1 MRVGCIIQ
9 ARLGS
14 TRLPNKIL
22 ADIGGWPMIRHV
34 CHRMNFVGIP
44 VVIACP
50 QEDELEILRAWKGDM
65 ISAPACDPNDVLQ
78 RYLLTAKSHG
88 FDAIMR
94 VTGDCPLIDPAACSQ
109 VLHMF
114 LEGEYDYCANDL
126 RPTYPT
132 GMGCEVFTREALQ
145 RAHENVKPS
154 NIGDREH
161 VTRWIIRGV
170 RGDYFDGRNVR
181 CPIVG
186 VENLNFSVDTEED
199 LDRVRQIDDRLH
211 DGHLKY
217 ALETTLEAYTRAVDE
232 ENRKK
237 VADLHGIFKQND
249 QCL

>member
-1 MRVGCIIQ
+1 MRVGVIIQ

-14 TRLPNKIL
+14 TRLPGKIL

-34 CHRMNFVGIP
+34 CHRMNLVGIP

-50 QEDELEILRAWKGDM
+50 TEDAEEIHHAWAGDH
-65 ISAPACDPNDVLQ
+65 ISAPFCDSNNVLL
-78 RYLLTAKSHG
+78 RYLLVAKLHG

-94 VTGDCPLIDPAACSQ
+94 VTGDCPLIDPTACSR

-114 LEGEYDYCANDL
+114 LDGEYDYCANDL

-199 LDRVRQIDDRLH
+199 LDRIRKVDARLQE
-211 DGHLKY
+211 GHLKY
-217 ALETTLEAYTRAVDE
+217 ALETTLEAWERVKETSD
-232 ENRKK
+232 KS
-237 VADLHGIFKQND
+237 Q
-249 QCL
+249 